1 MTQRGG
7 RQRFRRSDRLRSS
20 KDYRRVSRD
29 GVRMSSRSFVVLVAP
44 QREADPGAPPK
55 LGITVS
61 RRVGNAVVRASVKRR
76 LREWFRLHR
85 DQLPVARDLVVIARP
100 AAAGLSAAEVDRE
113 LARALRRFSLVE
125 NQ

>member
-1 MTQRGG
+1 
-7 RQRFRRSDRLRSS
+7 
-20 KDYRRVSRD
+20 
-29 GVRMSSRSFVVLVAP
+29 MSSRSFVVLVAP